1 MQILGGTPQH
11 ANFGWNPNTRD
22 KKYMILIMSKKLTKL
37 DGIQLMRKSFDTL
50 LNWITQSKRRLIKSK
65 QKEKKTKQK

>member
-22 KKYMILIMSKKLTKL
+22 KKYMILIMSKKLTK
-37 DGIQLMRKSFDTL
+37 RKK
-50 LNWITQSKRRLIKSK
+50 N
-65 QKEKKTKQK
+65 KTKINTNEKRNKNKTNINKQTNYTVTII

>member
-1 MQILGGTPQH
+1 MEPGDHKRNGYLPYPYEKETDGIRINTN
-11 ANFGWNPNTRD
+11 AIFGWNPNTRD

-50 LNWITQSKRRLIKSK
+50 LN
-65 QKEKKTKQK
+65 